1 MAKWGV
7 TADLQFDEQN
17 RFSTIH
23 ESGLT
28 TRLMD
33 TVSCLSW
40 IIRTCLEENCLG
52 LIFAGDIFNSRTS
65 IPLPVLHALAEVLD
79 DADDLRLTFLV
90 GNHDSYLRNPSINS
104 LRILQR
110 YGLVVDEP
118 QFGGSK
124 KFGLIPWTED
134 HEYFR
139 AQVTRMVREK
149 CQFLFTH
156 MMVEGAVPK
165 GRGGIP
171 LAYLQPTKFKRV
183 FLGDVHEPVEVAKNV
198 RYVGSPIQIDYRDA
212 GGERGFCT
220 FDDVTA
226 EVRFHE
232 NVESPRFHLLRN
244 PEDADSVREGD
255 FARIVTTDR
264 ANAEKIA
271 ERASDRTRW
280 VENEVLETT
289 EIKPRLNIRSQ
300 DSQEQ
305 VLRRYCEYKG
315 VEEPEP
321 LVKAGMKFI
330 AEARV

>member
-1 MAKWGV
+1 MAKFGV
-7 TADLQFDEQN
+7 TADLQFDEYN
-17 RFSTIH
+17 RLSTTH
-23 ESGLT
+23 ESGLS

-40 IIRTCLEENCLG
+40 IIRTSLEEDCLG

-65 IPLPVLHALAEVLD
+65 IPLPVLYALAEVLD
-79 DADDLRLTFLV
+79 DARGLRLVFLV

-104 LRILQR
+104 LRILQK
-110 YGLVVDEP
+110 YGMVVDTP
-118 QFGGSK
+118 HSLNN
-124 KFGLIPWTED
+124 FGLIPWTED
-134 HEYFR
+134 HDAFR
-139 AQVTRMVREK
+139 ASVKQFVRQK
-149 CQFLFTH
+149 RDFLFSH

-198 RYVGSPIQIDYRDA
+198 RYVGSPMQIDYRDA

-226 EVRFHE
+226 EVQFHE
-232 NVESPRFHLLRN
+232 NVESPRFHLLRT

-271 ERASDRTRW
+271 QRASERTRW

-289 EIKPRLNIRSQ
+289 EVQPRLNIRSQ
-300 DSQEQ
+300 DAQEQ

-315 VEEPEP
+315 IEEPEP
-321 LVKAGMKFI
+321 LVKVGMDFLT
-330 AEARV
+330 EARV